1 MKVVM
6 AWSHGADVPA
16 LRAAYPGI
24 EIVEVERAS
33 LVDVIGD
40 ADVVYGGGLTG
51 AELRAAHRLKW
62 IHSPGAGVEWVHACD
77 GLADSGVT
85 VTNTRGAPH
94 AGSALGTGHCRN
106 LVLGQR
112 AYAASLPVDRI
123 SRRGNRL
130 YEASGE

>member
-51 AELRAAHRLKW
+51 AELRAAL
-62 IHSPGAGVEWVHACD
+62 
-77 GLADSGVT
+77 
-85 VTNTRGAPH
+85 
-94 AGSALGTGHCRN
+94 SALGGAEPSLGDGNGTALRGDEAALLRRELKKAAAREATLSAR
-106 LVLGQR
+106 LV
-112 AYAASLPVDRI
+112 AAKAELAQLRERLLLPPAVD
-123 SRRGNRL
+123 
-130 YEASGE
+130 EASPEG